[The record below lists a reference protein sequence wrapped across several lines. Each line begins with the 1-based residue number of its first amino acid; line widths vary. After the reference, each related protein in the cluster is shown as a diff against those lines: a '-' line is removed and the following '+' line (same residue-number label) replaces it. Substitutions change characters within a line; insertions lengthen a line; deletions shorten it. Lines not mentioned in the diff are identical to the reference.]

1 MTKMKLRAPDRSTLL
16 RLARQG
22 PVRPSDLRRSLGAET
37 AARRW
42 LLGAVMPL
50 WLGAGVADWYQHKR
64 ARIEETAGPRE
75 SLMHSLMLAEAGVP
89 VTLGLLCEV
98 NAGVLATSASALGAH
113 SATAAWD
120 VRYADKRRRIAPVEQ
135 HIHSLL
141 EVVPLMATSLL
152 AVLHWDQARA
162 LTGRQQRPDFRL
174 RLKSR
179 DPLPP
184 RARAGLLGAF
194 IIFGALP
201 YAEEMYRCWRARPT
215 LKAQPA
221 TDNRTPGPLRT
232 GDAEH
237 RHE

>member
-1 MTKMKLRAPDRSTLL
+1 MADR
-16 RLARQG
+16 
-22 PVRPSDLRRSLGAET
+22 
-37 AARRW
+37 
-42 LLGAVMPL
+42 
-50 WLGAGVADWYQHKR
+50 YQHKHT
-64 ARIEETAGPRE
+64 RIEETAGPRE
-75 SLMHSLMLAEAGVP
+75 SLMLAEAGVP
-89 VTLGLLCEV
+89 VALGLLCEV
-98 NAGVLATSASALGAH
+98 NAGVLATSAGALGAH

-162 LTGRQQRPDFRL
+162 LNGCQQRPDFRL

-194 IIFGALP
+194 VIFAP
-201 YAEEMYRCWRARPT
+201 CPTPRRCTA
-215 LKAQPA
+215 AGVPA
-221 TDNRTPGPLRT
+221 PP
-232 GDAEH
+232 
-237 RHE
+237 